1 MPPNEGIGRRR
12 ITHGKP
18 YEGKLH
24 VRIDEGSPETE
35 RCCATALVTY
45 SEVSLTLSSSCGSS
59 GSRGSIS
66 LSNIVLNTSLSFRR
80 VIYAVFIL
88 LLCISLSCREHLVDA
103 PLANQTPKTA
113 LWLYPEAEIR
123 AGVSKQQLHWWGE
136 DPDGVVRGYL
146 FGFRIVSLSVTT
158 PPVPD
163 TMRYVWTTATD
174 TTILFPLDSL
184 FRRFAVTVRA
194 VDNSFGGLQ
203 EHAPVRI
210 SPFPYWDVNDNG
222 IFDSGDMRL
231 DGLSAAMDPSGTTL
245 TFPVLN
251 SPPSVSFVP
260 NPTDPTLLL
269 KQPDTTFTAVTFSW
283 TASDPDG
290 NNTLRSCRIALNDT
304 SNPSNWF
311 TLSLRDTLIT
321 LVVPRTRSDAAASG
335 TQIQADVYGGSFLGR
350 HLIGQIP
357 GLRLDAT
364 NVLFVQAKDVAG
376 AYSPAI
382 TMPSGTDR
390 WYVKKPH
397 GRLLIVNDYI
407 NSDGDLALSTYVNN
421 LANIPGGQFS
431 QVDMINIG
439 TGLSASD
446 KNNGKAGPFTPPFV
460 DPALIQTF
468 LLYDYIFWYTD
479 QYPSLATA
487 QRSLFTYMQNGGK
500 VLFSTTFQSGLDP
513 RAAFKDF
520 APIDSISSAPFTPR
534 PAPGDT
540 RIPVN
545 YRVYPD
551 STGGGAIYPQLAF
564 IVPNPPAPFHFVFM
578 RPIYR
583 RSDARYLYHLQSD
596 TANVPPRYIGMP
608 NIAAVDGQRT
618 IVFIGLPLH
627 LLDNKDYGNP
637 LGLQAFFN
645 RVFTQEFNPLHKVNR
660 ARF

>member
-1 MPPNEGIGRRR
+1 M
-12 ITHGKP
+12 
-18 YEGKLH
+18 
-24 VRIDEGSPETE
+24 
-35 RCCATALVTY
+35 
-45 SEVSLTLSSSCGSS
+45 
-59 GSRGSIS
+59 
-66 LSNIVLNTSLSFRR
+66 SFRSFTH
-80 VIYAVFIL
+80 AFLIL
-88 LLCISLSCREHLVDA
+88 LFCASLSCREHLVDA
-103 PLANQTPKTA
+103 PLGNQTPKTA
-113 LWLYPEAEIR
+113 LWLYPQAEIR
-123 AGVSKQQLHWWGE
+123 AGVSKEQLHWWGE

-146 FGFRIVSLSVTT
+146 FGFRIVSLAVTS
-158 PPVPD
+158 PPSPD
-163 TMRYVWTTATD
+163 TMRYVWTLATD
-174 TTILFPLDSL
+174 TTILFPLDTA

-194 VDNSFGGLQ
+194 VDNSFAGLP

-210 SPFPYWDVNDNG
+210 APFPYWDVNDNG
-222 IFDSGDMRL
+222 IFDNGDTRL
-231 DGLSAAMDPSGTTL
+231 DGLLAAMDPAGITL
-245 TFPVLN
+245 TFPIVN

-260 NPTDPTLLL
+260 NPPDPTVPL

-290 NNTLRSCRIALNDT
+290 NNTLRSYRIALNDT
-304 SNPSNWF
+304 SNPANWL
-311 TLSLRDTLIT
+311 TLSLRDTIVT
-321 LVVPRTRSDAAASG
+321 LVVPRTRSDMAGPQAGALV
-335 TQIQADVYGGSFLGR
+335 QADVYGGTFLNR
-350 HLIGQIP
+350 RLIGQIN

-364 NVLFVQAKDVAG
+364 NVLFVQVKDVAG

-390 WYVKKPH
+390 WFVRRPR

-407 NSDGDLALSTYVNN
+407 NSDGDLALATYVNN
-421 LANIPGGQFS
+421 LGNIPGGQFT
-431 QVDMINIG
+431 QVDMLNIG
-439 TGLSASD
+439 AGLSAAD
-446 KNNGKAGPFTPPFV
+446 KNNGKPGPFTPPFV

-479 QYPSLATA
+479 QFPSLATA
-487 QRSLFTYMQNGGK
+487 QLSLFTYMQNGGK

-551 STGGGAIYPQLAF
+551 SANAGAIYPQLAF
-564 IVPNPPAPFHFVFM
+564 IIPNPPAPFHFVFM

-583 RSDARYLYHLQSD
+583 RSDARYLYHIQPD

-608 NIAAVDGQRT
+608 NIAAVDGQGT
-618 IVFIGLPLH
+618 IVFVGLPLH
-627 LLDNKDYGNP
+627 LLDNTIYGNP
-637 LGLQAFFN
+637 KGLQAFFN

>member
-1 MPPNEGIGRRR
+1 M
-12 ITHGKP
+12 
-18 YEGKLH
+18 
-24 VRIDEGSPETE
+24 
-35 RCCATALVTY
+35 
-45 SEVSLTLSSSCGSS
+45 
-59 GSRGSIS
+59 
-66 LSNIVLNTSLSFRR
+66 
-80 VIYAVFIL
+80 
-88 LLCISLSCREHLVDA
+88 SCREHLVDA
-103 PLANQTPKTA
+103 PLPDKTPKTA
-113 LWLYPEAEIR
+113 LWLYPQSEIR
-123 AGVSKQQLHWWGE
+123 AGVSKEQLHWWGE

-146 FGFRIVSLSVTT
+146 FGFRIVALPVTS
-158 PPVPD
+158 PSNPD
-163 TMRYVWTTATD
+163 TMRYVWTAATD
-174 TTILFPLDSL
+174 TTILFPLDTV

-194 VDNSFGGLQ
+194 VDNSFGGLP

-222 IFDSGDMRL
+222 VFDRSDLRL
-231 DGLSAAMDPSGTTL
+231 DGLSAAMDPAGSTL
-245 TFPVLN
+245 TFPVVN
-251 SPPSVSFVP
+251 SPPSVSFIP
-260 NPTDPTLLL
+260 NPTDPTVPQ

-283 TASDPDG
+283 TANDPDG
-290 NNTLRSCRIALNDT
+290 NNTLRSYRIALNDT
-304 SNPSNWF
+304 SNPANWL
-311 TLSLRDTLIT
+311 TLSLRDTIVT
-321 LVVPRTRSDAAASG
+321 LVVPRSRSDAAALG
-335 TQIQADVYGGSFLGR
+335 PGAQVQADVYGGSFLSR
-350 HLIGQIP
+350 RLIAQIP

-364 NVLFVQAKDVAG
+364 NVLYVQVKDVAG

-390 WYVKKPH
+390 WYVRRPR

-407 NSDGDLALSTYVNN
+407 NSDGDLALSTYLNN

-431 QVDMINIG
+431 QVDMLNIG
-439 TGLSASD
+439 AGLSAAD
-446 KNNGKAGPFTPPFV
+446 KNNGKAGAFTPPFV

-487 QRSLFTYMQNGGK
+487 QLSLFTYMQNGGK

-540 RIPVN
+540 RIDVN

-551 STGGGAIYPQLAF
+551 STNAGAVYPQLAF
-564 IVPNPPAPFHFVFM
+564 IQNGGAPFHFVFM

-583 RSDARYLYHLQSD
+583 RSDARYLYHVQPD
-596 TANVPPRYIGMP
+596 TANVPPRYVGMP

-618 IVFIGLPLH
+618 IVFVALPLH
-627 LLDNKDYGNP
+627 LLDNKIYGNP
-637 LGLQAFFN
+637 DGLQAFFN
-645 RVFTQEFNPLHKVNR
+645 RAFMQEFNPLHKVNR

>member
-1 MPPNEGIGRRR
+1 LP
-12 ITHGKP
+12 HKH
-18 YEGKLH
+18 L
-24 VRIDEGSPETE
+24 
-35 RCCATALVTY
+35 TY
-45 SEVSLTLSSSCGSS
+45 PL
-59 GSRGSIS
+59 
-66 LSNIVLNTSLSFRR
+66 F
-80 VIYAVFIL
+80 FL
-88 LLCISLSCREHLVDA
+88 LLCNFLSCREHIVDA
-103 PLANQTPKTA
+103 PLSNQTPKTA
-113 LWLYPEAEIR
+113 LWLYPQAEIR
-123 AGVSKQQLHWWGE
+123 AGVSKEQLHWWGE

-146 FGFRIVSLSVTT
+146 FGFRIVTFAVTS

-163 TMRYVWTTATD
+163 TMRYVWTSATD
-174 TTILFPLDSL
+174 TTILFPLDTL

-203 EHAPVRI
+203 EHSPVRI
-210 SPFPYWDVNDNG
+210 SPFPYLDANDNG
-222 IFDSGDMRL
+222 MFDSGDMRL
-231 DGLSAAMDPSGTTL
+231 DGLSGAMDPAGKTL
-245 TFPVLN
+245 TFPIVN
-251 SPPSVSFVP
+251 TPPTVSFVP
-260 NPTDPTLLL
+260 NPIDPTIPL

-283 TASDPDG
+283 SANDPDG
-290 NNTLRSCRIALNDT
+290 NNTLRSYRIALNDT
-304 SNPSNWF
+304 SNLSNWF
-311 TLSLRDTLIT
+311 TLSLRDSLIT
-321 LVVPRTRSDAAASG
+321 LVVPRSRSDAAALQAG
-335 TQIQADVYGGSFLGR
+335 TQVPADVYGGKFLGR

-364 NVLFVQAKDVAG
+364 NVLYVQALDVAG
-376 AYSPAI
+376 EYSPAI
-382 TMPSGTDR
+382 TMPSGTDK
-390 WYVKKPH
+390 WFVKRPR

-407 NSDGDLALSTYVNN
+407 NSDGDLALSTYLRN
-421 LANIPGGQFS
+421 LANIPGGQFTK
-431 QVDMINIG
+431 VDMLNIG
-439 TGLSASD
+439 AGLSPAD

-460 DPALIQTF
+460 DPALVQTF

-487 QRSLFTYMQNGGK
+487 QLSLFTYMQNGGK

-540 RIPVN
+540 RIPVD
-545 YRVYPD
+545 YQVYPD

-564 IVPNPPAPFHFVFM
+564 IELGSAPFHFVFM

-608 NIAAVDGQRT
+608 NIAAVDGEHT
-618 IVFIGLPLH
+618 IVFVGLPLH
-627 LLDNKDYGNP
+627 LLDNIARGNP

-645 RVFTQEFNPLHKVNR
+645 RVFIQEFNPLHKVNR

>member
-1 MPPNEGIGRRR
+1 VIHKHLTYPF
-12 ITHGKP
+12 
-18 YEGKLH
+18 
-24 VRIDEGSPETE
+24 
-35 RCCATALVTY
+35 LV
-45 SEVSLTLSSSCGSS
+45 
-59 GSRGSIS
+59 
-66 LSNIVLNTSLSFRR
+66 
-80 VIYAVFIL
+80 L
-88 LLCISLSCREHLVDA
+88 LLCNFLSCREHLVDA
-103 PLANQTPKTA
+103 PLSNQAPKTA
-113 LWLYPEAEIR
+113 LWLYPQSEIR
-123 AGVSKQQLHWWGE
+123 PGVSKEQLHWWGE

-146 FGFRIVSLSVTT
+146 FGFRIVPLPVTS
-158 PPVPD
+158 PASPD
-163 TMRYVWTTATD
+163 TMRYVWTVATD
-174 TTILFPLDSL
+174 TTILFPLDTV

-194 VDNSFGGLQ
+194 VDNSFGGLP
-203 EHAPVRI
+203 ERAPVRI

-222 IFDSGDMRL
+222 IFDGGDMRL
-231 DGLSAAMDPSGTTL
+231 DGLSAAMDPAGITL

-260 NPTDPTLLL
+260 NPTDPTVPQ

-290 NNTLRSCRIALNDT
+290 NNTLRSYRIALNDT
-304 SNPSNWF
+304 GNAANWL
-311 TLSLRDTLIT
+311 TLSLRDTIVT

-335 TQIQADVYGGSFLGR
+335 PGAQVQADVYGGSFLSR
-350 HLIGQIP
+350 RLIGQIP

-364 NVLFVQAKDVAG
+364 NVLFVQVKDVAG

-390 WYVKKPH
+390 WFVRRPR

-407 NSDGDLALSTYVNN
+407 NSDGDLALSTYVSN
-421 LANIPGGQFS
+421 LANIPGGQFT
-431 QVDMINIG
+431 QVDMMNIG
-439 TGLSASD
+439 AGLSAAD

-479 QYPSLATA
+479 QFPSLATA
-487 QRSLFTYMQNGGK
+487 QLSLFTYMQNGGK

-545 YRVYPD
+545 YRVFPD
-551 STGGGAIYPQLAF
+551 SASAGAIYPQLAF
-564 IVPNPPAPFHFVFM
+564 IQNGGAPFHFVFM

-583 RSDARYLYHLQSD
+583 RSDARYLYHIQPD
-596 TANVPPRYIGMP
+596 TANVPPRYTGMP

-618 IVFIGLPLH
+618 IVFVGLPLH
-627 LLDNKDYGNP
+627 LLDNKIYGNP
-637 LGLQAFFN
+637 DGLQAFFN

-660 ARF
+660 SRF

>member
-1 MPPNEGIGRRR
+1 MIF
-12 ITHGKP
+12 
-18 YEGKLH
+18 
-24 VRIDEGSPETE
+24 
-35 RCCATALVTY
+35 
-45 SEVSLTLSSSCGSS
+45 
-59 GSRGSIS
+59 
-66 LSNIVLNTSLSFRR
+66 LSNQAARESLSFRSFTHA
-80 VIYAVFIL
+80 ILIL
-88 LLCISLSCREHLVDA
+88 LFCASLSCREHLVDA
-103 PLANQTPKTA
+103 PLGNQTPKTA
-113 LWLYPEAEIR
+113 LWLYPPAEIR
-123 AGVSKQQLHWWGE
+123 AGVSKEQLHWWGE

-146 FGFRIVSLSVTT
+146 FGFRIVPLAVTS
-158 PPVPD
+158 PPSPD
-163 TMRYVWTTATD
+163 TMRYVWTLATD
-174 TTILFPLDSL
+174 TTILFPLDTA

-194 VDNSFGGLQ
+194 VDNSFAGLP

-210 SPFPYWDVNDNG
+210 APFPYWDVNDNG
-222 IFDSGDMRL
+222 IFDNGDTRL
-231 DGLSAAMDPSGTTL
+231 DGLLAAMDPAGITL
-245 TFPVLN
+245 TFPIVN

-260 NPTDPTLLL
+260 NPTDPTVPL

-290 NNTLRSCRIALNDT
+290 NNTLRSYRIALNDT
-304 SNPSNWF
+304 SNPANWL
-311 TLSLRDTLIT
+311 TLSLRDTIVT
-321 LVVPRTRSDAAASG
+321 LVVPRTRSDMAGPQAGAVV
-335 TQIQADVYGGSFLGR
+335 QADVYGGTFLNR
-350 HLIGQIP
+350 RLIGQIN

-364 NVLFVQAKDVAG
+364 NVFFVQVKDVAG

-390 WYVKKPH
+390 WFVRRPR

-421 LANIPGGQFS
+421 LRNIPGGQFT
-431 QVDMINIG
+431 QVDMLNIG
-439 TGLSASD
+439 AGLSAAD
-446 KNNGKAGPFTPPFV
+446 KNNGKPGPFTPPFV

-479 QYPSLATA
+479 QFPSLATA
-487 QRSLFTYMQNGGK
+487 QLSLFTYMQNGGK

-534 PAPGDT
+534 PATGDT

-551 STGGGAIYPQLAF
+551 SSNAGAIYPQLAF
-564 IVPNPPAPFHFVFM
+564 IIPNPPAPFHFVFM

-583 RSDARYLYHLQSD
+583 RSDARYLYHIQPD
-596 TANVPPRYIGMP
+596 TANVPPRYIGTP
-608 NIAAVDGQRT
+608 NIAAVDGQGT
-618 IVFIGLPLH
+618 IVFVGLPLH
-627 LLDNKDYGNP
+627 LLDNTIYGNP
-637 LGLQAFFN
+637 KGLQAFFN

>member
-1 MPPNEGIGRRR
+1 
-12 ITHGKP
+12 
-18 YEGKLH
+18 LC
-24 VRIDEGSPETE
+24 IDLELAE
-35 RCCATALVTY
+35 
-45 SEVSLTLSSSCGSS
+45 
-59 GSRGSIS
+59 
-66 LSNIVLNTSLSFRR
+66 SLSFKTST
-80 VIYAVFIL
+80 YAVLIL
-88 LLCISLSCREHLVDA
+88 LFCASLSCREHLVDA
-103 PLANQTPKTA
+103 PVGNLTPKTA
-113 LWLYPEAEIR
+113 LWLYPQAEIR
-123 AGVSKQQLHWWGE
+123 AGVSREQLHWWGE
-136 DPDGVVRGYL
+136 DPDGLVRGYL
-146 FGFRIVSLSVTT
+146 FGFRIVGSAVIT

-163 TMRYVWTTATD
+163 TMRYVWTSATD
-174 TTILFPLDSL
+174 TTILFPLDTA
-184 FRRFAVTVRA
+184 FRRFAVTVRS
-194 VDNSFGGLQ
+194 VDNSFGGLP

-210 SPFPYWDVNDNG
+210 APVAYWDVNDNG
-222 IFDSGDMRL
+222 VLDAGDIRL
-231 DGLSAAMDPSGTTL
+231 DGLSGAMDPAGKTL

-260 NPTDPTLLL
+260 NPVDPTVPL
-269 KQPDTTFTAVTFSW
+269 KQPDTTFTAATFSW

-290 NNTLRSCRIALNDT
+290 NNTLRSYRIALNDT

-311 TLSLRDTLIT
+311 TLGLRDSLIT
-321 LVVPRTRSDAAASG
+321 LVVPRSRSDAAASPPG
-335 TQIQADVYGGSFLGR
+335 TQVPADVYGGTFLGR

-364 NVLFVQAKDVAG
+364 NVLFLQVLDVAG

-390 WYVKKPH
+390 WYVRRPS

-407 NSDGDLALSTYVNN
+407 NSDGGLALSTYVRN
-421 LANIPGGQFS
+421 LANIPGAGFTK
-431 QVDMINIG
+431 VDMINLG
-439 TGLSASD
+439 AGLSAAD
-446 KNNGKAGPFTPPFV
+446 KNNGKSGPFTPPFV

-487 QRSLFTYMQNGGK
+487 QLSLFTYMQNGGK

-545 YRVYPD
+545 YRVFAD
-551 STGGGAIYPQLAF
+551 SSSGGAIYPQLAF
-564 IVPNPPAPFHFVFM
+564 ITPDPPAPFHFVFM

-583 RSDARYLYHLQSD
+583 RSDARYLYHLQPD

-627 LLDNKDYGNP
+627 LLDNTTWGNP
-637 LGLQAFFN
+637 QGLQAFFN
-645 RVFTQEFNPLHKVNR
+645 RVFLQEFNPLHKVNR
-660 ARF
+660 VRF

>member
-1 MPPNEGIGRRR
+1 VS
-12 ITHGKP
+12 HKH
-18 YEGKLH
+18 L
-24 VRIDEGSPETE
+24 
-35 RCCATALVTY
+35 TY
-45 SEVSLTLSSSCGSS
+45 PFLFL
-59 GSRGSIS
+59 
-66 LSNIVLNTSLSFRR
+66 F
-80 VIYAVFIL
+80 
-88 LLCISLSCREHLVDA
+88 LCNFLSCREHLVDA
-103 PLANQTPKTA
+103 PLSNQTPKTA
-113 LWLYPEAEIR
+113 LWLYPQVEIR

-136 DPDGVVRGYL
+136 DPDGLVRGYL
-146 FGFRIVSLSVTT
+146 FGFRIVQIPVTS

-163 TMRYVWTTATD
+163 TMRYVWTSSTD
-174 TTILFPLDSL
+174 TTILFPLDTV

-194 VDNSFGGLQ
+194 VDNSFGGLP

-210 SPFPYWDVNDNG
+210 SPFAYWDVNDNG
-222 IFDSGDMRL
+222 IFDSGDIRL
-231 DGLSAAMDPSGTTL
+231 DGLAGTMDPAGSTL

-260 NPTDPTLLL
+260 NPIDPTLPL

-290 NNTLRSCRIALNDT
+290 NNTLRSYRMALNDT

-311 TLSLRDTLIT
+311 ALSLRDTLIT
-321 LVVPRTRSDAAASG
+321 LVVPRSRSDAAAPQPG
-335 TQIQADVYGGSFLGR
+335 VQVQADVYGGSFLSR

-364 NVLFVQAKDVAG
+364 NVLFVQVKDVAG

-390 WYVKKPH
+390 WYVKRPR

-407 NSDGDLALSTYVNN
+407 NSDGDLALSTYVRN

-431 QVDMINIG
+431 QVDMLNIG
-439 TGLSASD
+439 AGLLAAD
-446 KNNGKAGPFTPPFV
+446 KENGKAGSFTPPFV

-479 QYPSLATA
+479 QFPSLATA
-487 QRSLFTYMQNGGK
+487 QLSLFTYMQNGGK

-520 APIDSISSAPFTPR
+520 APIDSISSAAFTPR

-540 RIPVN
+540 RIDVN

-551 STGGGAIYPQLAF
+551 STNAGAIYPQLAF

-583 RSDARYLYHLQSD
+583 RSDARYIYHLQPD
-596 TANVPPRYIGMP
+596 TANTPPRYFGMP
-608 NIAAVDGQRT
+608 NIGAVDGERT
-618 IVFIGLPLH
+618 IVFVGLPLH
-627 LLDNKDYGNP
+627 LLDNTTYGNP

-645 RVFTQEFNPLHKVNR
+645 RVFIQEFNPLHKVNR